1 MKSMMLA
8 ALLSAT
14 KVVSILESLISVKM
28 PKKLF
33 AKKLS
38 KYRMAVPMESLYAFQ
53 TPEGEHS
60 TELFHTFS

>member
-1 MKSMMLA
+1 
-8 ALLSAT
+8 
-14 KVVSILESLISVKM
+14 M

-38 KYRMAVPMESLYAFQ
+38 KTGIKYRMAVPMESLYAFQ

-60 TELFHTFS
+60 KEIFHTFS

>member
-1 MKSMMLA
+1 
-8 ALLSAT
+8 
-14 KVVSILESLISVKM
+14 M

-38 KYRMAVPMESLYAFQ
+38 KTGIKYIYRMAVPMESLYAFQ

-60 TELFHTFS
+60 KEIFHTFS